1 MENKSAISSDL
12 IRGHI
17 DTIILHT
24 LLDGDKFA
32 QQISETVKAKSDGQ
46 YEINQAT
53 LYSSL
58 KRLENLKYVTGY
70 WHDTINGRRRYFKL
84 TDSGK
89 AVIDANLS
97 DWSFSRSIIDK
108 LIDVKEE
115 PKIVFVPTKS
125 ELSMQKVDEKAEP
138 KDNKIEEEKIADSIK
153 TENRSENFN
162 YSVKNNS
169 ILFDNSKDDKQISV
183 ATSPNPDKKE
193 ENAEVD
199 ANANARFEQEEER
212 KNLNFRNILSG
223 LIKIAEKNSTYD
235 DEIKSIKE
243 IADDNKT
250 RPSFSNNNNTDNDVF
265 LDRKESKIP
274 KFNETVSKIGYK
286 NASGNT
292 NCKIDFGDLSLDAQ
306 KCGYKL
312 RISSK
317 DARGIKG
324 NVYVNKVNFISSLGI
339 FLLLILELLAFT
351 VFFNNEI
358 KIGLWSLLI
367 IPIFCALPVVFGIIF
382 YKNPKKTIRKISA
395 DTILTAFIILFN
407 LILITFAITLLLN
420 VNLSDKKNLISF
432 FIVPT
437 TLYADVVCF
446 FVLRY
451 FVAKNNSFKIK
462 SE

>member
-24 LLDGDKFA
+24 LLDSDKFA
-32 QQISETVKAKSDGQ
+32 QQISESVKAKSDGQ

-84 TDSGK
+84 TDAGK
-89 AVIDANLS
+89 TVIDANLS

-115 PKIVFVPTKS
+115 PKVVFVTTKP
-125 ELSMQKVDEKAEP
+125 ELSSQNADKSVERSEVKVAETEKVDIVGSAKSDNHGESVKNSSISILFNNENSEKNTANP
-138 KDNKIEEEKIADSIK
+138 PLK
-153 TENRSENFN
+153 TENTDGKGIESNTRYES
-162 YSVKNNS
+162 
-169 ILFDNSKDDKQISV
+169 
-183 ATSPNPDKKE
+183 
-193 ENAEVD
+193 
-199 ANANARFEQEEER
+199 EEER
-212 KNLNFRNILSG
+212 KDLNFRNILSG

-243 IADDNKT
+243 VPTKNQDRA
-250 RPSFSNNNNTDNDVF
+250 SFSKTIDNDVF
-265 LDRKESKIP
+265 IEKKESDIP

-317 DARGIKG
+317 DARGNKG
-324 NVYVNKVNFISSLGI
+324 NVFVNKVNFISSLGI

-351 VFFNNEI
+351 VFFKNEV

-367 IPIFCALPVVFGIIF
+367 IPIFCAIPVVFGVVF

-420 VNLSDKKNLISF
+420 VNLHDKKNLICF
-432 FIVPT
+432 FIVPA
-437 TLYADVVCF
+437 TLYADAVCF
-446 FVLRY
+446 FILRY

-462 SE
+462 AE

>member
-32 QQISETVKAKSDGQ
+32 QQINETVKSKSDGQ

-84 TDSGK
+84 TDAGK

-115 PKIVFVPTKS
+115 PKIVFVPTMS
-125 ELSMQKVDEKAEP
+125 ELSTQKVDEKAEP
-138 KDNKIEEEKIADSIK
+138 KDKIEEEKIVDSIK
-153 TENRSENFN
+153 TENLSENFTCP
-162 YSVKNNS
+162 VKNNS
-169 ILFDNSKDDKQISV
+169 ILFDDAKDDKQIS
-183 ATSPNPDKKE
+183 ATASQHPDKKE
-193 ENAEVD
+193 ENAEVN
-199 ANANARFEQEEER
+199 ANANTRFEQEEER

-243 IADDNKT
+243 ISDENNA
-250 RPSFSNNNNTDNDVF
+250 RSSFSNNTDNDVF
-265 LDRKESKIP
+265 LERKESEIP

-317 DARGIKG
+317 DARGNKG

-351 VFFNNEI
+351 IFFKNEI

-395 DTILTAFIILFN
+395 DTILTVFIILFN